1 MKPAAAPVHSASDR
15 AARER
20 VRHRRRANRFTVV
33 ACLLAAAAA
42 LALAVWLPTLAP

>member
-1 MKPAAAPVHSASDR
+1 MKPPSPSDPDR

-20 VRHRRRANRFTVV
+20 IGHRRRANRFTLV

-42 LALAVWLPTLAP
+42 LALAVWLPTLDR